1 MVKLL
6 KDNGGVALILTILII
21 SLIVAVTLQFNTSMR
36 SDLHAAVN
44 LRDGI
49 TLGSIARSG
58 FHCALAVLYEDA
70 FENEFD
76 SLHEAWAYTKAISSY
91 SASIFEEGRF
101 VVEITDLSGRIQL
114 NHLVKPQD
122 DGTWGYNEKQKQL
135 LKRFLSS
142 QEFDLEPEDVDDII
156 DAIRDWIDPDDYQ
169 TEFGAEN
176 SYYQSLE
183 PSYSCR
189 NGSFKE
195 LEELLLVKGITKEL
209 FHGTMEKPGISKY
222 LSVYGDGK
230 ININTADPLVLASLH
245 DEIDE
250 ERAQEMVAYRED
262 EENDLS
268 KPGWY
273 KTALGTNEGIIIAQ
287 ELITTG
293 STHFKISS
301 EGFKETISKQVTGI
315 VERKRQEKTLTILSW
330 KTL

>member
-1 MVKLL
+1 MRLL

-36 SDLHAAVN
+36 SDLHAAMN

-49 TLGSIARSG
+49 KLGCIARSG
-58 FHCALAVLYEDA
+58 FQCALAVLHEDV

-76 SLHEAWAYTKAISSY
+76 SLHETWAYTKAISSY

-101 VVEITDLSGRIQL
+101 VVEIVDLSGRIQL
-114 NHLVKPQD
+114 NHLVRRQD
-122 DGTWGYNEKQKQL
+122 GGTWMYDENQKQL

-142 QEFDLEPEDVDDII
+142 QEFELEPEDVDDII
-156 DAIRDWIDPDDYQ
+156 DSIKDWIDPDDYQ

-189 NGSFKE
+189 NGPFKE

-209 FHGTMEKPGISKY
+209 FYGTNEKPGISNY
-222 LSVYGDGK
+222 LSIYGSGS
-230 ININTADPLVLASLH
+230 ININTADPLVLASLS

-268 KPGWY
+268 KIGWY
-273 KTALGTNEGIIIAQ
+273 KTALGTNEDIIDPKV
-287 ELITTG
+287 ITIG
-293 STHFKISS
+293 STHFEIRS
-301 EGFKETISKQVTGI
+301 EGFKGTISKRVTGI
-315 VERKRQEKTLTILSW
+315 VERKSKERTLTILSW

>member
-21 SLIVAVTLQFNTSMR
+21 SLIVAVTLQFNMSMR
-36 SDLHAAVN
+36 SDLHAAAN

-49 TLGSIARSG
+49 KLGFIARSG
-58 FHCALAVLYEDA
+58 FQCALAVLYEDA
-70 FENEFD
+70 YENEFD

-101 VVEITDLSGRIQL
+101 VVEIADLSGRIQI
-114 NHLVKPQD
+114 NRLVKSQN
-122 DGTWGYNEKQKQL
+122 DGPWDYDEDQKQL

-142 QEFDLEPEDVDDII
+142 QEFDLEPDDVDDIM

-169 TEFGAEN
+169 TDFGAEN

-189 NGSFKE
+189 NGRFKE

-209 FHGTMEKPGISKY
+209 FYGTMEKPGISNY
-222 LSVYGDGK
+222 LSIYGDGR
-230 ININTADPLVLASLH
+230 ININTADPLVLASLS

-268 KPGWY
+268 KIKWY
-273 KTALGTNEGIIIAQ
+273 ETALDPSVNISTG
-287 ELITTG
+287 LITTG
-293 STHFKISS
+293 STHFEISS
-301 EGFKETISKQVTGI
+301 EGFKGTISKRVTGI
-315 VERKRQEKTLTILSW
+315 VERKKKTLSILSW

>member
-1 MVKLL
+1 MVNLL

-49 TLGSIARSG
+49 ELGCIARSG
-58 FHCALAVLYEDA
+58 FQCALAVLYEDA
-70 FENEFD
+70 NDNEFD

-101 VVEITDLSGRIQL
+101 VVEITDLSGRIQI
-114 NHLVKPQD
+114 NQLVTPQD
-122 DGTWGYNEKQKQL
+122 GGTWGYNEKQKQL

-142 QEFDLEPEDVDDII
+142 EEFDLESEDVDDII
-156 DAIRDWIDPDDYQ
+156 DAIKDWIDQDDNQ

-189 NGSFKE
+189 NGPFRE

-209 FHGTMEKPGISKY
+209 FYGTTEKPGISNY
-222 LSVYGDGK
+222 LSVYGDGR

-245 DEIDE
+245 DDIDE

-262 EENDLS
+262 EENVLS
-268 KPGWY
+268 IDTWY
-273 KTALGTNEGIIIAQ
+273 QDALGTREIIIDTG
-287 ELITTG
+287 LITIE
-293 STHFKISS
+293 STYFEISS
-301 EGFKETISKQVTGI
+301 EGFKETMSKRVTGT
-315 VERKRQEKTLTILSW
+315 VERKRKEKTLTILSW

>member
-1 MVKLL
+1 MVSLL

-21 SLIVAVTLQFNTSMR
+21 SLIVAVTLQFNTAMR

-49 TLGSIARSG
+49 ELGCIARSG
-58 FHCALAVLYEDA
+58 FQCALAVLYEDA
-70 FENEFD
+70 DENEFD
-76 SLHEAWAYTKAISSY
+76 SLHETWAYTKALSSY
-91 SASIFEEGRF
+91 SASIFEGGRF

-114 NHLVKPQD
+114 NRLVKWSRD
-122 DGTWGYNEKQKQL
+122 DGTWIYDEKQKQL

-142 QEFDLEPEDVDDII
+142 EEFDLEPEDVDDII
-156 DAIRDWIDPDDYQ
+156 DSIKDWIDPDDYQ

-183 PSYSCR
+183 PAYSCR
-189 NGSFKE
+189 NGPFRE

-209 FHGTMEKPGISKY
+209 FYGTMEKPGISKY
-222 LSVYGDGK
+222 LSVYGDGR
-230 ININTADPLVLASLH
+230 ININTADPLVLASLS

-268 KPGWY
+268 KIRWY
-273 KTALGTNEGIIIAQ
+273 KTALGTTEDLIDPQ
-287 ELITTG
+287 VITTE
-293 STHFKISS
+293 STHFEIHS
-301 EGFKETISKQVTGI
+301 EGFKETISKLVTGT
-315 VERKRQEKTLTILSW
+315 VERKRKEKTLTILSW
-330 KTL
+330 KTQ

>member
-1 MVKLL
+1 MVNLL

-49 TLGSIARSG
+49 ELGCIARSG
-58 FHCALAVLYEDA
+58 FQCALAVLYEDA
-70 FENEFD
+70 NDNEFD

-101 VVEITDLSGRIQL
+101 VVEITDLSGRIQI
-114 NHLVKPQD
+114 NNLVELVAGKWD
-122 DGTWGYNEKQKQL
+122 YNLKQKQL

-142 QEFDLEPEDVDDII
+142 EEFDLESEDVDDII
-156 DAIRDWIDPDDYQ
+156 DAIKDWIDQDDNQ

-189 NGSFKE
+189 NGPFRE

-209 FHGTMEKPGISKY
+209 FYGTTEKPGISNY
-222 LSVYGDGK
+222 LSVYGDGR

-245 DEIDE
+245 DDIDE

-262 EENDLS
+262 EENVLS
-268 KPGWY
+268 IDTWY
-273 KTALGTNEGIIIAQ
+273 QDALGTREIIIDTG
-287 ELITTG
+287 LITIE
-293 STHFKISS
+293 STYFEISS
-301 EGFKETISKQVTGI
+301 EGFKETMSKRVTGT
-315 VERKRQEKTLTILSW
+315 VERKRKEKTLTILSW

>member
-1 MVKLL
+1 MVNLL

-49 TLGSIARSG
+49 ELGCIARSG
-58 FHCALAVLYEDA
+58 FQCALAVLYEDA
-70 FENEFD
+70 NDNEFD
-76 SLHEAWAYTKAISSY
+76 SLHETWAYTKAISSY

-101 VVEITDLSGRIQL
+101 VVEITDLSGRIQI
-114 NHLVKPQD
+114 NNLVELVAGKWD
-122 DGTWGYNEKQKQL
+122 YNLKQKQL

-142 QEFDLEPEDVDDII
+142 EEFDLESEDVDDII
-156 DAIRDWIDPDDYQ
+156 DAIKDWIDQDDNQ

-189 NGSFKE
+189 NGPFRE

-209 FHGTMEKPGISKY
+209 FYGTTEKPGISNY
-222 LSVYGDGK
+222 LSVYGDGR

-245 DEIDE
+245 DDIDE

-262 EENDLS
+262 EENVLS
-268 KPGWY
+268 IDTWY
-273 KTALGTNEGIIIAQ
+273 QDALGTREIIIDTG
-287 ELITTG
+287 LITIE
-293 STHFKISS
+293 STYFEISS
-301 EGFKETISKQVTGI
+301 EGFKETMSKRVTGT
-315 VERKRQEKTLTILSW
+315 VERKRKEKTLTILSW